1 MAGTADRKWI
11 LILMST
17 QVNVH
22 LHIPINNMHALSAAL
37 KALGKYDLLVGV
49 PADEART
56 SGEGST
62 ARVSCIEKGSR
73 KNGAHYKRRKAVGS
87 TLKAPINNAA
97 LAYIHNNG
105 SPSRN
110 IPARPTLLPGI
121 NDAKDRIV
129 KRLED
134 GAKAALDGSKDRVEK
149 NFMAAG
155 QAAVDAVKR
164 RIRSNTPPPLSPKTL
179 AARRRRGQRSTRTL
193 VDTAQYLNSHTFVL
207 KKAD

>member
-11 LILMST
+11 LILM

-22 LHIPINNMHALSAAL
+22 LHVPVNNMSTLQAAL
-37 KALGKYDLLVGV
+37 KELGKYDLLVGV
-49 PADEART
+49 PADEDRT

-62 ARVSCIEKGSR
+62 ARDKGT
-73 KNGAHYKRRKAVGS
+73 V
-87 TLKAPINNAA
+87 NNAT
-97 LAYIHNNG
+97 LAYIHNTG
-105 SPSRN
+105 SPSQN

-121 NDAKDRIV
+121 DDAKDKITG
-129 KRLED
+129 RLKD
-134 GAKAALDGSKDRVEK
+134 GAKGALDGSKDRVEK
-149 NFMAAG
+149 SFMAAG